1 MTIELSKSSFFL
13 LSILFITNLT
23 IGQTTY
29 IVNDT
34 VNNKSDKINIE
45 FRNILE
51 TVAILQHLWVEVD
64 GGWPYAN

>member
-13 LSILFITNLT
+13 LFIINLT

-45 FRNILE
+45 FRNILDFRSLR
-51 TVAILQHLWVEVD
+51 TL
-64 GGWPYAN
+64 

>member
-13 LSILFITNLT
+13 LFILFIINLT

-45 FRNILE
+45 FRNILG
-51 TVAILQHLWVEVD
+51 TTPTLSSL
-64 GGWPYAN
+64 

>member
-13 LSILFITNLT
+13 LFILFIINLT

-29 IVNDT
+29 IVSDT

-45 FRNILE
+45 FRNILDFRSLR
-51 TVAILQHLWVEVD
+51 TL
-64 GGWPYAN
+64 